1 MLFQGVSAVA
11 SAELVNALHCSGAG
25 VGKWRQ
31 LSEMLDE
38 GFDLVAPEPL

>member
-11 SAELVNALHCSGAG
+11 SAELVSLHCSGAG